1 MPFNQDSIMVSLG
14 GSEVG
19 QGDVSLKD
27 KEAQVISL
35 TRGQSKELGP
45 FSFQFNDFIMVDST
59 NIPTGKG
66 VGVRAQID
74 FIHLPS
80 NTKYSLEP
88 LFAVYNEDGKS
99 FTASF
104 PVEIDAYDLL
114 VRFTKLDPESDSI
127 ELSIIGLPEGS
138 GDEWILIVAEKKPL
152 ISVVWAGTF
161 LLMIGFSISILR
173 HWGRE
178 RKMAV

>member
-1 MPFNQDSIMVSLG
+1 M
-14 GSEVG
+14 
-19 QGDVSLKD
+19 
-27 KEAQVISL
+27 
-35 TRGQSKELGP
+35 
-45 FSFQFNDFIMVDST
+45 
-59 NIPTGKG
+59 
-66 VGVRAQID
+66 
-74 FIHLPS
+74 
-80 NTKYSLEP
+80 EP
-88 LFAVYNEDGKS
+88 LFAVYNEDGQS

-104 PVEIDAYDLL
+104 PVEIEAYNLS

-127 ELSIIGLPEGS
+127 ELSIIGLPEGLE
-138 GDEWILIVAEKKPL
+138 DEWILIVAEKKPL